1 MRPITYYAHGLNI
14 KSELFFPE
22 FPIKETSKVDV
33 LIRFGKINLSNNI
46 SSKNIREVYLS
57 KLTKVK
63 ITSSNLIYLFW
74 NDIEIFIIN
83 NNEIIINPKTGLN
96 LNFLKFLLFGYV
108 FAILL
113 HLRGRL
119 VLHANAINM
128 NNTAIVISG
137 VSGIGKST
145 ISFAFHQKGYKL
157 LCDDVL
163 SIKIGKK
170 CQTVYP
176 GFPRIKLWPDVIQ
189 NFEEDP
195 GMIPKIHNKTSKR
208 FYNISGNFSDIEKQ
222 IKTIYF
228 IKETGNIGIEK
239 IKPQK
244 AIIELIKGSYC
255 FKLLNKSELSEN
267 LRQCSAIVNKV
278 PVKILE
284 IEKSYKNLNK
294 LVEIIEKDIQ
304 NN

>member
-1 MRPITYYAHGLNI
+1 MRSITHYAHGLNI

-22 FPIKETSKVDV
+22 FPIKETSNVDV
-33 LIRFGKINLSNNI
+33 FIRFGKTNLSNSI

-57 KLTKVK
+57 KFTKIK
-63 ITSSNLIYLFW
+63 ITSGNLIHLFW
-74 NDIEIFIIN
+74 NDIGIFSIN

-96 LNFLKFLLFGYV
+96 LNFLKFLLFGHA

-128 NNTAIVISG
+128 DNNAIVISG

-145 ISFAFHQKGYKL
+145 ISFTFHQKGYKL

-163 SIKIGKK
+163 SINIGKK

-176 GFPRIKLWPDVIQ
+176 SFPRIKLWPDVIR

-208 FYNISGNFSDIEKQ
+208 FYNVSGNFSDIEKQ

-228 IKETGNIGIEK
+228 IKETGNIKIEE
-239 IKPQK
+239 INPQK
-244 AIIELIKGSYC
+244 AMMELIKSSYC
-255 FKLLNKSELSEN
+255 FKLLNESELSEN
-267 LRQCSAIVNKV
+267 LSQCSAIVNKV

-284 IEKSYKNLNK
+284 VEKSYESLNK
-294 LVEIIEKDIQ
+294 LVEIVEKDILK
-304 NN
+304 N